1 MTQNASSG
9 GAADRRASAL
19 CVLGGKIVLTAE
31 PFAPLLRLIEER
43 ASGGLSARG
52 ASILKGEPLWDM
64 IS

>member
-19 CVLGGKIVLTAE
+19 CVLEEKIVLTAE

-43 ASGGLSARG
+43 PPAALSARG
-52 ASILKGEPLWDM
+52 ASILKGNRCG
-64 IS
+64 I